1 MDKKIRVAITHGD
14 TNGIGYEVIL
24 KAFED
29 TGMLELCTPII
40 YGNPKVATYHRN
52 ALQLETP
59 FSIISKAEDAHP
71 DKLNMLATFDEEVKV
86 EFGTPTDESDTA
98 ARKAVARAKEDLQK
112 GLYDVLVQ
120 APMRNPIAPLK
131 PRISRCRSMLAD
143 DVRIGLV
150 TTHLPLKDVP
160 GAVTVEKIVD
170 KAAIF
175 FASLR
180 RDFRIS
186 NPRIALLALNPQLG
200 SEEETIIKP
209 AIEQLEKQGIQAF
222 GPYVADDYFGE
233 KMYYDFDGVLAMYDD
248 QGLVPFKTLA
258 VDGGVKLKAGI
269 SFVITTPDHGP
280 QLRYRRQGTRP
291 MPSSLRHAIY
301 TAIDMYR
308 HRIDYDEP
316 LVNPLPKLYHEKRE
330 DGEKARF
337 AVQGQDQQSR
347 EDAVLQRR
355 NDDFFVKFCQ
365 NCSCFR
371 NNA

>member
-1 MDKKIRVAITHGD
+1 
-14 TNGIGYEVIL
+14 
-24 KAFED
+24 
-29 TGMLELCTPII
+29 MLELCTPIV
-40 YGNPKVATYHRN
+40 YGSPKVASYHRK
-52 ALQLETP
+52 ALGLETQ
-59 FSIISKAEDAHP
+59 FSIVDKAEDAR
-71 DKLNMLATFDEEVKV
+71 DGRLNLLTTFDEEVKV

-120 APMRNPIAPLK
+120 APMRSNANPGKEDKSLTMMV
-131 PRISRCRSMLAD
+131 SDL
-143 DVRIGLV
+143 VRIGLV

-269 SFVITTPDHGP
+269 SAICTTPDHGP
-280 QLRYRRQGTRP
+280 AFDIAGKGVADEQSMRQ
-291 MPSSLRHAIY
+291 AIY

-316 LVNPLPKLYHEKRE
+316 LAHPLPKLYHEKRE

-337 AVQGQDQQSR
+337 AVRTPQKK
-347 EDAVLQRR
+347 A
-355 NDDFFVKFCQ
+355 DDGMPV
-365 NCSCFR
+365 STEE
-371 NNA
+371 

>member
-1 MDKKIRVAITHGD
+1 MEERKIRVAITHGD

-29 TGMLELCTPII
+29 PTMLELCTPIV
-40 YGNPKVATYHRN
+40 YGSPKVASYHRK
-52 ALQLETP
+52 ALGLETQ
-59 FSIISKAEDAHP
+59 FLIVDKAEDAR
-71 DKLNMLATFDEEVKV
+71 DGRLNLLTTFDEEVKV

-120 APMRNPIAPLK
+120 APMRSNANPGKEDKSLTMMV
-131 PRISRCRSMLAD
+131 SDL
-143 DVRIGLV
+143 VRIGLV

-160 GAVTVEKIVD
+160 GAVTVETIVD

-269 SFVITTPDHGP
+269 SAICTTPDHGP
-280 QLRYRRQGTRP
+280 AFDIAGKGVADEQSMRQ
-291 MPSSLRHAIY
+291 AIY

-316 LVNPLPKLYHEKRE
+316 LAHPLPKLYHEKRE

-337 AVQGQDQQSR
+337 AVRTPQKK
-347 EDAVLQRR
+347 A
-355 NDDFFVKFCQ
+355 DDGMPV
-365 NCSCFR
+365 STEE
-371 NNA
+371 

>member
-1 MDKKIRVAITHGD
+1 MEERKIRVAITHGD

-29 TGMLELCTPII
+29 PTMLELCTPIV
-40 YGNPKVATYHRN
+40 YGSPKVASYHRK
-52 ALQLETP
+52 ALGLETQ
-59 FSIISKAEDAHP
+59 FSIVDKAEDAR
-71 DKLNMLATFDEEVKV
+71 DGRLNLLTTFDEEVKV

-120 APMRNPIAPLK
+120 APMRSNANPGKEDKSLTMMV
-131 PRISRCRSMLAD
+131 SDL
-143 DVRIGLV
+143 VRIGLV

-269 SFVITTPDHGP
+269 SAICTTPDHGP
-280 QLRYRRQGTRP
+280 AFDIAGKSVADEQSMRQ
-291 MPSSLRHAIY
+291 AIY

-316 LVNPLPKLYHEKRE
+316 LAHPLPKLYHEKRE

-337 AVQGQDQQSR
+337 AVRTPQKKADEGMPVST
-347 EDAVLQRR
+347 EE
-355 NDDFFVKFCQ
+355 
-365 NCSCFR
+365 
-371 NNA
+371 

>member
-1 MDKKIRVAITHGD
+1 MEERKIGVAITHGD

-29 TGMLELCTPII
+29 PTMLELCTPIV
-40 YGNPKVATYHRN
+40 YGSPKVASYHRK
-52 ALQLETP
+52 ALGLETQ
-59 FSIISKAEDAHP
+59 FLIVDKAEDAR
-71 DKLNMLATFDEEVKV
+71 DGRLNLLTTFDEEVKV

-120 APMRNPIAPLK
+120 APMRSNANPGKEDKSLTMMV
-131 PRISRCRSMLAD
+131 SDL
-143 DVRIGLV
+143 VRIGLV

-269 SFVITTPDHGP
+269 SAICTTPDHGP
-280 QLRYRRQGTRP
+280 AFDIAGKGVADEQSMRQ
-291 MPSSLRHAIY
+291 AIY

-316 LVNPLPKLYHEKRE
+316 LAHPLPKLYHEKRE

-337 AVQGQDQQSR
+337 AVRTSQKKADDGVAVST
-347 EDAVLQRR
+347 ED
-355 NDDFFVKFCQ
+355 
-365 NCSCFR
+365 
-371 NNA
+371 